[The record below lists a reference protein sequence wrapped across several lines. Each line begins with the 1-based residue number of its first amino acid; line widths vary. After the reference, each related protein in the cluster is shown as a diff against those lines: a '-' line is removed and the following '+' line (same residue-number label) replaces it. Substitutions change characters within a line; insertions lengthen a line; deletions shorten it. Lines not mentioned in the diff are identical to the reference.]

1 MTTETATAL
10 RLVRTIRADRETVF
24 RAWTD
29 PEAMKEWYCPEGGTV
44 DRAES
49 DPVVGGRFTV
59 AMAMPNG
66 MHVVRGVYRE
76 VERPSRLVFTWRWEG
91 GEDLKEG
98 ETLVTVELEKR
109 GDTTELVL
117 THEGFPTA
125 ESRDGHREG
134 WTSALNHLEASLRS

>member
-10 RLVRTIRADRETVF
+10 RLSRTIRADRESVF

-29 PEAMKEWYCPEGGTV
+29 AHAMKEWYCPEGGTV
-44 DRAES
+44 DQAES
-49 DPVVGGRFTV
+49 DPVVGGRFRV
-59 AMAMPNG
+59 AMAMPSG
-66 MHVVRGVYRE
+66 LHVATGVFRE
-76 VERPSRLVFTWRWEG
+76 VVPPSRLVFTWRWEG

-98 ETLVTVELEKR
+98 ETLVTVELEER
-109 GDTTELVL
+109 GDETELVL

-134 WTSALNHLEASLRS
+134 WTSALDHLESSLRG